1 MSDVFV
7 IRVSAK
13 KEEKGKA
20 EWVDQCITDPDLNFK
35 NIFKANFMGMWGR
48 QKRGLKKERKKV
60 LLNSVLCLRHTY
72 QLCFMFCCGVVF

>member
-35 NIFKANFMGMWGR
+35 NIF
-48 QKRGLKKERKKV
+48 
-60 LLNSVLCLRHTY
+60 
-72 QLCFMFCCGVVF
+72 